1 MNLGETTA
9 RATTSV
15 LIADDVAQIRRM
27 VRRILERD
35 GRFEVTAEAADGV
48 EAVEL
53 AAKFQPEIVLLDLMM
68 PRMSGVQ
75 ALAEIRQVS
84 PHTRVVIFSGYE
96 GEMSKAL
103 GADAYLCKGVS
114 AKELLASVGSLV
126 GSQPTP
132 GGT

>member
-1 MNLGETTA
+1 MNAGTETV
-9 RATTSV
+9 RATMSV
-15 LIADDVAQIRRM
+15 VIADDVAQIRRM

-35 GRFEVTAEAADGV
+35 GRFMVAAEAADGI
-48 EAVEL
+48 EAVAL
-53 AAKFQPEIVLLDLMM
+53 AAELQPEVVLLDLMM

-75 ALAEIRQVS
+75 ALAEIRRVS

-114 AKELLASVGSLV
+114 ADELLASIGRLV
-126 GSQPTP
+126 RT
-132 GGT
+132 